1 MSEIDSHLRCEFVF
15 SWFIWLVTPLP
26 LPRVLR
32 VRVDFRSCSFMD
44 GDVSGTTFPVDAEEE
59 DTEMHVSS
67 QGSCKS
73 FDARY
78 GVPQDDFSPITFV
91 VLFFL

>member
-1 MSEIDSHLRCEFVF
+1 MVYLVGYAFAASQGPARPRRF
-15 SWFIWLVTPLP
+15 SQLFIHGYY
-26 LPRVLR
+26 
-32 VRVDFRSCSFMD
+32 

-73 FDARY
+73 FDVRY